1 MATLDQQMID
11 GIAALPPE
19 QVAVLD
25 RWIDSDPEAV
35 QILISAVPA
44 LRPMLEPFVSG
55 NGTSTNQPQ
64 MNEQDQFGGAAALA
78 RMTMGG

>member
-1 MATLDQQMID
+1 MATLDQELID

-19 QVAVLD
+19 QVAILD
-25 RWIDSDPEAV
+25 RWIDSDPQAV
-35 QILISAVPA
+35 QILMSAVPA

-55 NGTSTNQPQ
+55 DGTRSNQQPMQAQVQPNGA
-64 MNEQDQFGGAAALA
+64 DALA